1 MSTAQEIEAAITR
14 LSPKE
19 YLRVRRWFWARDNEL
34 WDRQIAAD
42 SAAGRHDHLV
52 KEIEE
57 DIAAGRTQPL
67 DEIIHDA

>member
-14 LSPKE
+14 LPPKE

-42 SAAGRHDHLV
+42 SAVGRHDHLV